1 MNNPLS
7 SMEVGTLVW
16 DCVRN
21 SELANAVPTMYW
33 HHHPD
38 NPKGEFIII
47 WPLANAVG
55 ESQIAYVNVNIYVPD
70 KTHKINGIGNQ
81 RVPDVDRLKELSR
94 IAFTS
99 LKNFPMTE
107 RWFFMV
113 GEEVVLSE
121 DEIPYSFISYQVKL
135 KKY

>member
-7 SMEVGTLVW
+7 SMEVGKLVW
-16 DCVRN
+16 DCVRG

-33 HHHPD
+33 HNHPD

-70 KTHKINGIGNQ
+70 KTHKINGIDNQ
-81 RVPDVDRLKELSR
+81 RVPDVNRLKELSR
-94 IAFTS
+94 IAFAS
-99 LKNFPMTE
+99 LKNFPKTE
-107 RWFFMV
+107 RWFSWSV
-113 GEEVVLSE
+113 KK
-121 DEIPYSFISYQVKL
+121 SY
-135 KKY
+135 